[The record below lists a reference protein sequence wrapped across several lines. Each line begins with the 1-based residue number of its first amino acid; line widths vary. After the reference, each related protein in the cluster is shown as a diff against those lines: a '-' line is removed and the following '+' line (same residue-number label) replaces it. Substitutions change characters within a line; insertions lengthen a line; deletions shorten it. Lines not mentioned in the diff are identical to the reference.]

1 MTNHPHPPGVPQQVG
16 SYPRVL
22 VCDIPVHTLL
32 TDFGVR
38 GTIVPLNCEIP
49 CKAGDSLQ
57 CFGNVTINFSAHNKK
72 LIPQTQW
79 LRRREASLSKC
90 TVGTMAAPQ
99 KAKAKTM
106 NASKPVNT
114 DNNVEWVND
123 VRISLL
129 AFKEEHGHQGFRVS
143 DNKVRQI
150 DGEGHS
156 NWFSIEASKDFKEA
170 IKKNGGKVNRKMQ
183 EDLVVG
189 EFYKTD
195 PETGEYVTDELG
207 QKTTAFM
214 ITKAGGTLVE
224 EED

>member
-1 MTNHPHPPGVPQQVG
+1 
-16 SYPRVL
+16 
-22 VCDIPVHTLL
+22 
-32 TDFGVR
+32 
-38 GTIVPLNCEIP
+38 
-49 CKAGDSLQ
+49 
-57 CFGNVTINFSAHNKK
+57 
-72 LIPQTQW
+72 
-79 LRRREASLSKC
+79 
-90 TVGTMAAPQ
+90 MAAPQ

-106 NASKPVNT
+106 NASKPANN

-156 NWFSIEASKDFKEA
+156 NWFSTAASEEFKKA
-170 IKKNGGKVNRKMQ
+170 IKANGGKVNRKMQ

-189 EFYKTD
+189 EFYRQD
-195 PETGEYVTDELG
+195 AETGEYITDELG